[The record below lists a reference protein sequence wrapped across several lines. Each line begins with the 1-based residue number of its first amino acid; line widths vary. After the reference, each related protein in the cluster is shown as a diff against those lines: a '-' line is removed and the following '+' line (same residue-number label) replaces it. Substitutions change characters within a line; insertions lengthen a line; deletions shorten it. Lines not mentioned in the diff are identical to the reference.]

1 MIEEKFAMDFAH
13 DWINAWNSHD
23 LAKVLSHYSDD
34 FEMISPMIAKV
45 TGNSSG
51 LLKGKDAVG
60 DYWAKALEMAPDLH
74 FELMTVCAGV
84 NSITIQYRGVGS
96 LIAVE
101 VFYFSPDRKVI
112 KAQAHY
118 EKKKIGE

>member
-13 DWINAWNSHD
+13 DWIGAWNSHD

-34 FEMISPMIAKV
+34 FEMTSPMIAKV

-51 LLKGKDAVG
+51 VLKGKDAVG
-60 DYWAKALEMAPDLH
+60 DYWVKALEMVPDLH

-84 NSITIQYRGVGS
+84 NSIAIQYRGVGGR
-96 LIAVE
+96 IAVE
-101 VFYFSPDRKVI
+101 VFSFGPDRKVI
-112 KAQAHY
+112 KAHAHY
-118 EKKKIGE
+118 KE

>member
-23 LAKVLSHYSDD
+23 LAKVLSHYGDD

-51 LLKGKDAVG
+51 VLKGKVAVG
-60 DYWAKALEMAPDLH
+60 DYWAKALEMVPDLH

-84 NSITIQYRGVGS
+84 NSIAIQYRGVGGR
-96 LIAVE
+96 IAVE
-101 VFYFSPDRKVI
+101 VFSFGPDCKVV
-112 KAQAHY
+112 KAHAHY
-118 EKKKIGE
+118 KE